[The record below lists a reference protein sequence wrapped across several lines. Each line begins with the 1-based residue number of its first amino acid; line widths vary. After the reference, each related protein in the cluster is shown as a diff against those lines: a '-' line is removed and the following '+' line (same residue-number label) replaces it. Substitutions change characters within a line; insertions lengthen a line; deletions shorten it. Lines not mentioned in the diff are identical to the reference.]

1 MRNTPISFS
10 LIIFLII
17 FASSSFVVC
26 IVEDVSARNKAQL
39 IIEFHWSK
47 YKTPKRVLEDNKKD
61 LEILGRDIEKLKPTV
76 EKDIPT
82 VSYTEVLKLLKEK
95 KGMDIEWGKDLR
107 TIEEEKVMELFD
119 TPIVVVDYPKE
130 IMAFYKERKKLNSK
144 EEKELPGPVALCFDM
159 LAPEAMGEIIG
170 GSQRDT
176 DIKELEKYLKKE
188 GEDPKMY
195 DWYLDLR
202 KYGSVPHSGYGVGV
216 ERVVRWIC
224 GLENIKDA
232 IPFPRTMMRKR
243 P

>member
-1 MRNTPISFS
+1 MAEMEAAWMGLDEVTQVAKDEIKF
-10 LIIFLII
+10 
-17 FASSSFVVC
+17 
-26 IVEDVSARNKAQL
+26 IV
-39 IIEFHWSK
+39 
-47 YKTPKRVLEDNKKD
+47 KRVLEDNKKD

>member
-1 MRNTPISFS
+1 MSPTFRSEKSKTSRHLAEFWMAEMEAAWMGLDEVTQVAKDEIKF
-10 LIIFLII
+10 
-17 FASSSFVVC
+17 
-26 IVEDVSARNKAQL
+26 IV
-39 IIEFHWSK
+39 
-47 YKTPKRVLEDNKKD
+47 KRVLEDNKKD

>member
-1 MRNTPISFS
+1 
-10 LIIFLII
+10 
-17 FASSSFVVC
+17 
-26 IVEDVSARNKAQL
+26 
-39 IIEFHWSK
+39 
-47 YKTPKRVLEDNKKD
+47 
-61 LEILGRDIEKLKPTV
+61 
-76 EKDIPT
+76 
-82 VSYTEVLKLLKEK
+82 
-95 KGMDIEWGKDLR
+95 MDIEWGKDLR